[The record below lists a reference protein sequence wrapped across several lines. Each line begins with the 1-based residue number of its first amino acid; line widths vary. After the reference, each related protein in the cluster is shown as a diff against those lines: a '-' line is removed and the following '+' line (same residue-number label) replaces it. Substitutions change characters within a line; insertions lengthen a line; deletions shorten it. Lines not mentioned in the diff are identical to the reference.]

1 MPNFSFVLF
10 AAMTILVSF
19 TLPGLIAK
27 RMEEQKFSSEGTAG
41 TLAQLLTPVTMQI
54 FSTPLHLHGLDL
66 YNRNS
71 DLPASDRMAF
81 IQKEYIKTTVAR
93 MSRIFPAFGIGGVI
107 NKEVRKT
114 GNATLRSYYPSPA
127 CQ

>member
-1 MPNFSFVLF
+1 MVGGQGQFQVMPNFSFVLF

-54 FSTPLHLHGLDL
+54 FSTPLHLHGVETT
-66 YNRNS
+66 S
-71 DLPASDRMAF
+71 PPSLP
-81 IQKEYIKTTVAR
+81 
-93 MSRIFPAFGIGGVI
+93 PAPHGG
-107 NKEVRKT
+107 KGDPDEDGTQRCT
-114 GNATLRSYYPSPA
+114 P
-127 CQ
+127 